1 LTKIY
6 RNGQEI
12 KVYSK
17 NNTLITMLLE
27 LIVSALTLMLASTI
41 FKGFYVEN
49 FLYAILTALL
59 ISVLDATIKPLL
71 ELLTL
76 PVTILSLGLLHPI
89 VNVIILK
96 LASALMGSSFIVN
109 GWFLPFFISI
119 FISLVTEVLNKSVVQ
134 SFKERSI
141 LWIRMQY
148 SFMESI

>member
-1 LTKIY
+1 MTKIY

>member
-1 LTKIY
+1 MTKIY

-96 LASALMGSSFIVN
+96 LASALMGSSFIVD

-141 LWIRMQY
+141 LWIHMQY

>member
-1 LTKIY
+1 MTKIY

-27 LIVSALTLMLASTI
+27 LIVSALTLMLASAI

-141 LWIRMQY
+141 L
-148 SFMESI
+148 

>member
-27 LIVSALTLMLASTI
+27 LIVSALNLMLASTI

>member
-1 LTKIY
+1 MTKIY

-12 KVYSK
+12 KVDSK

-27 LIVSALTLMLASTI
+27 LIVSALTLMLASAI

-71 ELLTL
+71 ELVTL

-96 LASALMGSSFIVN
+96 LASTLMGSSFIVD

-141 LWIRMQY
+141 L
-148 SFMESI
+148 